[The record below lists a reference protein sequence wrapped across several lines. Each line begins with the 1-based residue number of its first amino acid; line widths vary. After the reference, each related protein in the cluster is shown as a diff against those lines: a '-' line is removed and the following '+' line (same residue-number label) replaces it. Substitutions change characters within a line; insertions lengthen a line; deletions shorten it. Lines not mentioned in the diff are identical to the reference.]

1 MVRVPVHE
9 VPEMP
14 KYRAELEPYAWW
26 LTREQIG
33 QKLRERYQSSKELP
47 PKLLS
52 LVSKFDAIDGKHL
65 LRRAPRREL
74 AAVHSATYNLQLNL
88 NGGRHG

>member
-1 MVRVPVHE
+1 

-26 LTREQIG
+26 FTRERI

-52 LVSKFDAIDGKHL
+52 LVSKLDAIEGKHL
-65 LRRAPRREL
+65 LRRAQQRCEL
-74 AAVHSATYNLQLNL
+74 AAAHL
-88 NGGRHG
+88 HGS